1 MSMVRQIEWWVQNEP
16 ITNNGVLPVTSL
28 FFRKFCFSLKT
39 FYKEVI
45 WCTNYPNAHICSF
58 CKHCSF
64 ICRCFFQVSILK
76 HISTDQ
82 VFIILYFPHEICC
95 QDVHKI
101 WCDLTPKDSLTLA
114 VFSKTLSK
122 IFWPKRYLISK
133 QNLFITNKYILKE
146 HYDRYIINFFR
157 FSFKSFSK

>member
-1 MSMVRQIEWWVQNEP
+1 MKTLLFHIKLPYQMSMLRQTEWWVQNEP

-45 WCTNYPNAHICSF
+45 WCTNYPNAYICSF

-64 ICRCFFQVSILK
+64 ICRCFFQVNILK

-82 VFIILYFPHEICC
+82 VFIILLFYISHMRYVVRMFINLIRSDP
-95 QDVHKI
+95 QRFANVSSFFKNPVKNFLGQKDTSFQNKI
-101 WCDLTPKDSLTLA
+101 
-114 VFSKTLSK
+114 
-122 IFWPKRYLISK
+122 YL
-133 QNLFITNKYILKE
+133 
-146 HYDRYIINFFR
+146 
-157 FSFKSFSK
+157 